1 MMNFNPRS
9 CKMNE
14 RTLETNTP
22 FRTRGPTPE
31 TANNRFTSQI
41 TAFSFASTGD
51 RQDDQA
57 SSDGLVVAVSRFGY
71 CPLALDGPVPGW
83 RGPTRASRVVA
94 SLRGCDRHDNPVAR
108 PSPSRRPRGSGSRAS
123 RCVKCHH
130 SGAPWPDA
138 PPRPPRTQQTRAQRR
153 RVAGGGDAMFG
164 RYARARPLAGAQP
177 HPPSRGCRDEP
188 ARRPSRTPEQ
198 YPLSARARFP
208 NDG

>member
-1 MMNFNPRS
+1 MSAPWRLTPHFEHAAQHPKHLSKRSLYFADYCVLLRQHCRPPRRPGI
-9 CKMNE
+9 E
-14 RTLETNTP
+14 R
-22 FRTRGPTPE
+22 
-31 TANNRFTSQI
+31 
-41 TAFSFASTGD
+41 
-51 RQDDQA
+51 
-57 SSDGLVVAVSRFGY
+57 RFGRRGISLRLLPP
-71 CPLALDGPVPGW
+71 CKLDGPVPGW

-138 PPRPPRTQQTRAQRR
+138 PPRPPRTQQTRAHRR